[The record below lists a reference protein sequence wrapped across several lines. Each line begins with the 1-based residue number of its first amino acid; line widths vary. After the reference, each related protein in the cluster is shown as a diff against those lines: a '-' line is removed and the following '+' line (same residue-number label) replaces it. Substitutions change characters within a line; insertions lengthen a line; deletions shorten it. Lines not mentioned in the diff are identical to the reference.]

1 MAKTNKKPQ
10 HDPIYTAEGARAVRI
25 NAEQELRRSVLT
37 CMLWEDIHYEDGV
50 NVATRIEELCK
61 KVDSDKIADIAR
73 EARSQQKLRHVP
85 LKLCVELAKRKYPK
99 TNEVIFDVVQ
109 RADELTELL
118 SLYWADGKTPISAQM
133 KKGLAKAF
141 TKFNEYHLAK
151 YNRDEA
157 IKLRD
162 VLFLSHAKPKDQ
174 AQGELWKRLIDGKL
188 TVPDTWETNLSAGK
202 DKKETWERLISERK
216 LGAMAYLRNLRNM
229 QEANVPLSMISDGL
243 KTINTE
249 RVLPFRFVSAAK
261 HAPKLEEA
269 LEGAMFKCLAGY
281 EKLPGKTILIVD
293 TSGSMYSYGYR
304 YGNISKRSD
313 LTRVDA
319 AGALAVLI
327 REVCENPVLYATAG
341 NDSTRIHATKLLPP
355 RRGFALQDLICNQSL
370 QREIG
375 GGGIFLKQVMDYVY
389 DKEKEADRI
398 IVITD
403 EQDCGTAHGDHPS
416 KANAF
421 GKANYLINI
430 SVERNGIGYGKWT
443 HFDGWSESIIDF
455 IIEYEKSNL
464 HNIQ

>member
-10 HDPIYTAEGARAVRI
+10 HDPIYTAEGAKAVRI

-37 CMLWEDIHYEDGV
+37 CMLWEDIHYEEGEEV
-50 NVATRIEELCK
+50 INRIETLCK
-61 KVDSDKIADIAR
+61 VVNLDVIAEIAR
-73 EARSQQKLRHVP
+73 EARTKQKLRHVP
-85 LKLCVELAKRKYPK
+85 LKLCVELAKRAYPK
-99 TNEVIFDVVQ
+99 TSEVIFDVVQ

-118 SLYWADGKTPISAQM
+118 SLYWAGGKTPISAQM

-141 TKFNEYHLAK
+141 TKFNEYHLSK

-174 AQGELWKRLIDGKL
+174 AQADLWKRLIDKKL
-188 TVPDTWETNLSAGK
+188 TVPDTWETNLSVGK
-202 DKKETWERLISERK
+202 DKKETWERLISEKK
-216 LGAMAYLRNLRNM
+216 LGAMAFLRNLRNM
-229 QEANVPLSMISDGL
+229 QEAGVPLHLISDGL

-249 RVLPFRFVSAAK
+249 RVLPFRFVTAARY
-261 HAPKLEEA
+261 APKLEES

-293 TSGSMYSYGYR
+293 TSGSMFGS
-304 YGNISKRSD
+304 GNISKHSE
-313 LTRVDA
+313 LTRIDA

-327 REVCENPVLYATAG
+327 REVCENPVIYATAG
-341 NDSTRIHATKLLPP
+341 DDSRRIHATKLLPP
-355 RRGFALQDLICNQSL
+355 RRGFALQDLLCKRSL

-403 EQDCGTAHGDHPS
+403 EQDCGTASGDHPS

-421 GKANYLINI
+421 GKINYLINV
-430 SVERNGIGYGKWT
+430 SVDKNGIGYGKWT

-455 IIEYEKSNL
+455 IIEYEKGKFYT
-464 HNIQ
+464 Q

>member
-10 HDPIYTAEGARAVRI
+10 HDPIYTAEGAKAVRI
-25 NAEQELRRSVLT
+25 TPEQQLRRSVLS
-37 CMLWEDIHYEDGV
+37 CMLWEDTFYEDGV
-50 NVATRIEELCK
+50 SVADRIASTCE
-61 KVDSDKIADIAR
+61 KVDSVKIAQIAR
-73 EARSQQKLRHVP
+73 EARNDQKLRHVP

-99 TNEVIFDVVQ
+99 THEVVFDVVQ

-118 SLYWADGKTPISAQM
+118 SLYWAKGKTPISAQM

-157 IKLRD
+157 IKLKD
-162 VLFLSHAKPKDQ
+162 VLFMCHAKPKDQ

-216 LGAMAYLRNLRNM
+216 LGALAVLRNLRNM
-229 QEANVPLSMISDGL
+229 QQSGVSESVIIQGL
-243 KTINTE
+243 RTMNTE

-261 HAPKLEEA
+261 YAPKFESYLEE
-269 LEGAMFKCLAGY
+269 AMFKCLEGY
-281 EKLPGKTILIVD
+281 DKLPGKTILIVD
-293 TSGSMYSYGYR
+293 TSGSMYGG
-304 YGNISKRSD
+304 GNVSRKSDISRI
-313 LTRVDA
+313 DA

-327 REVCENPVLYATAG
+327 REVCEHPLVYATAG
-341 NDSTRIHATKLLPP
+341 NDSTRVHKTKLLPA
-355 RRGFALQDLICNQSL
+355 RRGFALQDLICKGSL
-370 QREIG
+370 SKEIG

-389 DKEKEADRI
+389 KEEKDADRI
-398 IVITD
+398 IVLTD
-403 EQDCGTAHGDHPS
+403 EQDCGISAIDHPS

-421 GKANYLINI
+421 GKANYLINV